1 MSTPYNPNSRGGKIV
16 TPGGGSAAGLASSD
30 LSRSLPRQMSTGST
44 RGTQTVGYG
53 DTKIDGSN
61 NVITVGSSIL
71 LDGDNDI
78 IQVTSDD
85 GSVVGL
91 GKIPDNSGQFGFFS
105 LDTSGNLIMKI
116 VNGTKYVYDPAN
128 GFVNVTQDGLLPNGA
143 GGFVA
148 AKPGIDVNAAFS

>member
-1 MSTPYNPNSRGGKIV
+1 MSTPY
-16 TPGGGSAAGLASSD
+16 TPGTGSKIITPGTGSDGSLAGSD
-30 LSRSLPRQMSTGST
+30 LSRSLPRQISTGST

-53 DTKIDGSN
+53 ATKIDGTN
-61 NVITVGSSIL
+61 NTISIGSSIL
-71 LDGDNDI
+71 LDGNNEV

-85 GSVVGL
+85 GSIVGL

-105 LDTSGNLIMKI
+105 LDTNGNLIMKI

-128 GFVNVTQDGLLPNGA
+128 GFVNVTQDGLLPNGI